1 MNSKRSILI
10 IGGGLM
16 QVPVTEAAR
25 SLGLTTLV
33 MDKNPDAP
41 AFALADH
48 VLRADISDLDA
59 AVNAVSIFAESH
71 FVPSGVITAGTDFPT
86 TSAKIAER
94 FHLPGISMETALRAK
109 DKILM
114 RECFAKSNCSQPRF
128 IPILTKQDLARIPDD
143 FFPLVIKPA
152 DSMGARGVRRVD
164 RRSELAEA
172 YAEAV
177 KHSPTGRVIAEDF
190 IDGQELSIDAL
201 VWKNEILIRGVAD
214 RIIEMPPFFI
224 ETGHVLP
231 SRLPAAILENAM
243 DVFRQG
249 IRALGIDNG
258 AAKADIRVNER
269 GAFIGEIAA
278 RLSGGFMSGYTYP
291 YATGVNLL
299 AGAIRI
305 ALGEAPGDLSP
316 KTELTSF
323 EKAILT
329 QPGRVEEISGVDEA
343 RKVPG
348 IKNIF
353 LNVAKG
359 DWVKSPKNNV
369 EKCGNIIAVGSNFED
384 ARKAVDQALAL
395 IRLRTAPTA

>member
-1 MNSKRSILI
+1 MNSKRSIII

-25 SLGLTTLV
+25 GLGLITLV
-33 MDKNPDAP
+33 MDKNPEAP
-41 AFALADH
+41 AFSLADH
-48 VLRADISDLDA
+48 ILRADISDLEA
-59 AVNAVSIFAESH
+59 AVKAVESFAASH
-71 FVPSGVITAGTDFPT
+71 FVPNAVITAGTDFPT
-86 TSAKIAER
+86 TSARIAER
-94 FHLPGISMETALRAK
+94 FHLPGLSMETALRAK

-114 RECFAKSNCSQPRF
+114 RECFARSACSQPRF
-128 IPILTKQDLARIPDD
+128 IPILSESDLGKIPDD

-164 RRSELAEA
+164 HRPDLKAAYTEAAE
-172 YAEAV
+172 YT
-177 KHSPTGRVIAEDF
+177 PTGRVIVEDY

-201 VWKNEILIRGVAD
+201 VWKNEVMIRGVAD

-231 SRLPAAILENAM
+231 SRLPTPVLENAM
-243 DVFRQG
+243 NVFRQG

-258 AAKADIRVNER
+258 AAKADIRVNAK

-316 KTELTSF
+316 KTHHTSF

-329 QPGRVEEISGVDEA
+329 RPGRVEEISGIEEA
-343 RKVPG
+343 KKVPG

-353 LNVAKG
+353 LSVAKG
-359 DWVKSPKNNV
+359 DMVQSPKNNV
-369 EKCGNIIAVGSNFED
+369 EKCGNIIAVGSDFED
-384 ARKAVDQALAL
+384 ARRSVEQALAL
-395 IRLRTAPTA
+395 IHLRTNPSV